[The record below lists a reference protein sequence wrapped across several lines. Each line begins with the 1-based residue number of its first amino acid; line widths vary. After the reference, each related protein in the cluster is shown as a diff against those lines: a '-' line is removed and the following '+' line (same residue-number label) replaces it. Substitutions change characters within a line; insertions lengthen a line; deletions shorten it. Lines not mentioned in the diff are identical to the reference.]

1 VSCFVHCFY
10 VTHCIN
16 YVLSVI
22 LQLMD
27 ACALYKEEDKEKKSF
42 QLLHC
47 WNLLRHESKWHQ
59 HMIKLTANKSSQKK
73 HKTLDDSV
81 LDLTGNPNDEMT
93 NADNNG
99 NATLDGDAP
108 KRPMGRKKAKQL
120 LRRGGGDV
128 CIKAFEQMWTKKK
141 EADADKEAKKD
152 DRFNK
157 ALEIEKEKLHLEQ
170 LRAAREE
177 GDSNLKRM
185 LEKDRIMTLNLS
197 VMSVQKQLYYESL
210 LTEITTRLGMS
221 LP

>member
-1 VSCFVHCFY
+1 
-10 VTHCIN
+10 
-16 YVLSVI
+16 
-22 LQLMD
+22 MD
-27 ACALYKEEDKEKKSF
+27 ACTLYKEEDKENKSF

-47 WNLLRHESKWHQ
+47 WNLLRHEPKWHQ
-59 HMIKLTANKSSQKK
+59 HMIKLAANKTSQKK
-73 HKTLDDSV
+73 HRTIDDSL
-81 LDLTGNPNDEMT
+81 LDLTGNPNDEMA

-120 LRRGGGDV
+120 LRRGGGDA
-128 CIKAFEQMWTKKK
+128 CIEAFEQMWAKK

-170 LRAAREE
+170 VRAAREQ
-177 GDSNLKRM
+177 DDTNLKRM
-185 LEKDRIMTLNLS
+185 LEEERIMTLDLS
-197 VMSVQKQLYYESL
+197 GMSVQQQLYYESL
-210 LTEITTRLGMS
+210 RTEITTRRGIN